1 MIGGGNGLLVICSVS
16 RLACLYILC
25 GDLTRAAAQLFKD
38 F

>member
-1 MIGGGNGLLVICSVS
+1 MIGGGNGLLVCSVS